1 MYVSYIFIQTVKLKL
16 VLLSAPRLFVALCV
30 IPVFSHNIVL
40 CMQFGRP

>member
-1 MYVSYIFIQTVKLKL
+1 MRAEL